1 MKHNAEFHLSRR
13 QVLAGA
19 AVLAAASPLSAFKSR
34 ITKASISAITD
45 EIGTTQAEAIDFA
58 HHYGLSCV
66 ELRNIPETKK
76 EVAKMTEPEVKAVA
90 AELGAAKLKVTF
102 LNSSLLKFN
111 WPGLRPGAAVR
122 PQDQKR
128 WDSRKEDVETAL
140 RAANIL
146 GVDKV
151 RVFTGAR
158 VEHPETTYKLIA
170 QTMEELLPMAEKAKV
185 HLVIENEYSQNIGD
199 SAESR
204 DILAMLPSKWIG
216 LNWDPGNAQ
225 MVKEKPETPFPGGY
239 SLVPK
244 DRILNIQFK
253 AQNMLDGPY
262 KMDWKAVLEALEKD
276 NYQHKIGL
284 ETHGDAAKR
293 MEHAHASMEAMLRIV
308 GSLS

>member
-1 MKHNAEFHLSRR
+1 MSRR

-19 AVLAAASPLSAFKSR
+19 ATLAVAAPLSAFKSR

-45 EIGTTQAEAIDFA
+45 EIGATQAEAIEFA
-58 HHYGLSCV
+58 HHYGLTCV
-66 ELRNIPETKK
+66 ELRNIPESKK
-76 EVAKMTEPEVKAVA
+76 EVARMTEPEVKSVA
-90 AELGAAKLKVTF
+90 AELAAAKLKVTF
-102 LNSSLLKFN
+102 LNTSMMKFR
-111 WPGLRPGAAVR
+111 WPALDTGTPVR
-122 PQDQKR
+122 EADQKK
-128 WDSRKEDVETAL
+128 WDARKEDLATAL

-158 VEHPETTYKLIA
+158 LKQPETSYKLIA
-170 QTMEELLPMAEKAKV
+170 QTMEEFIPMAEKAKV
-185 HLVIENEYSQNIGD
+185 YLLIENEFSQNIGN

-225 MVKEKPETPFPGGY
+225 ELKETPFPDGY
-239 SLVPK
+239 NLVPK

-253 AQNMLDGPY
+253 ASNMLDGPN
-262 KMDWKAVLEALEKD
+262 KMDWKAVLETLQKD
-276 NYQHKIGL
+276 NYSHKLGL

-293 MEHAHASMEAMLRIV
+293 MEHAHASMEEMLHIV
-308 GSLS
+308 GNLS

>member
-1 MKHNAEFHLSRR
+1 MKHNADFHLSRR

-45 EIGTTQAEAIDFA
+45 EIGKTQAEAIDFA

-66 ELRNIPETKK
+66 ELRNIPETRK

-102 LNSSLLKFN
+102 LNTSLLKFN
-111 WPGLRPGAAVR
+111 WPGLQPGGTVR
-122 PQDQKR
+122 PAEQKR
-128 WDSRKEDVETAL
+128 WDSRKQDVETAL

-151 RVFTGAR
+151 RVFTGKR
-158 VEHPETTYKLIA
+158 VEHPETVYKLIA

-185 HLVIENEYSQNIGD
+185 HLLIENEYSQNIGN

-204 DILAMLPSKWIG
+204 DIMAMLPSKWIG

-225 MVKEKPETPFPGGY
+225 FLKEKPFPDGY
-239 SLVPK
+239 ALVPK

-253 AQNMLDGPY
+253 AQNTLDGPD

-276 NYQHKIGL
+276 NYRYKLGL

-293 MEHAHASMEAMLRIV
+293 MEHAHESMEEMLRIV

>member
-1 MKHNAEFHLSRR
+1 MSRR

-45 EIGTTQAEAIDFA
+45 EIGLTQAEAIDFA
-58 HHYGLSCV
+58 HHYGLSFV
-66 ELRNIPETKK
+66 ELRNIPEMKK

-90 AELGAAKLKVTF
+90 AELAAAKLKVSF
-102 LNSSLLKFN
+102 LNTSLLKFN
-111 WPGLRPGAAVR
+111 WPGLKPGATVR
-122 PQDQKR
+122 PIDQKR
-128 WDSRKEDVETAL
+128 WDSRKEDVQNAL
-140 RAANIL
+140 NAANIL

-158 VEHPETTYKLIA
+158 VEHPETVYKLIA
-170 QTMEELLPMAEKAKV
+170 QTIEELIPMAEKAKV
-185 HLVIENEYSQNIGD
+185 HLLIENEYSQNIGN
-199 SAESR
+199 SPESR
-204 DILAMLPSKWIG
+204 DIMAMLPSKWVG

-225 MVKEKPETPFPGGY
+225 FLKETPFPDGY
-239 SLVPK
+239 AVVPK

-253 AQNMLDGPY
+253 AQNTLDGPY

-276 NYQHKIGL
+276 NYQHKLGL

-293 MEHAHASMEAMLRIV
+293 MEHAHASMETMLHIV
-308 GSLS
+308 GDLS

>member
-1 MKHNAEFHLSRR
+1 
-13 QVLAGA
+13 
-19 AVLAAASPLSAFKSR
+19 
-34 ITKASISAITD
+34 
-45 EIGTTQAEAIDFA
+45 
-58 HHYGLSCV
+58 V

-76 EVAKMTEPEVKAVA
+76 EVAKMTEPEAKAVA
-90 AELGAAKLKVTF
+90 AELAAAKLKVTF
-102 LNSSLLKFN
+102 LNTSLLKFN
-111 WPGLRPGAAVR
+111 WPGLKPGAAVR
-122 PQDQKR
+122 PMDQKK

-140 RAANIL
+140 RVANIL
-146 GVDKV
+146 EVDKV

-185 HLVIENEYSQNIGD
+185 HLLIENEYSQNIGN
-199 SAESR
+199 SPESR
-204 DILAMLPSKWIG
+204 DIMAMLPSKWIG

-225 MVKEKPETPFPGGY
+225 ELKEKPFPEGY
-239 SLVPK
+239 SVVPK

-253 AQNMLDGPY
+253 AQNMLDGPD

-276 NYQHKIGL
+276 NYKYKLGL

-293 MEHAHASMEAMLRIV
+293 MEHAHASMEEMLRDV